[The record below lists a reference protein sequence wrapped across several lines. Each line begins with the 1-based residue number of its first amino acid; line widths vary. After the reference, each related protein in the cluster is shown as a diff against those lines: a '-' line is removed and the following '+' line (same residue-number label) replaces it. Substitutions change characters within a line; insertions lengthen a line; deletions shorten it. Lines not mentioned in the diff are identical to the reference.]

1 MCIQECFLMGS
12 VSILYKT
19 FPTLQHI
26 LLTSL
31 RMGKRNLWNPTFLSR
46 QFVFYGEAPDP
57 QQTQGPSPV
66 FTSPSWIY
74 GFALMDSKEA
84 ISFKQP
90 FPKLPAVSQMP
101 SQATTSMSSSRPFM
115 YQIQGCKGQYQTRLG
130 GGRFTYRI
138 PLHQVQQGCFSPV
151 RRHQAWGRSAGLFS
165 FSSLGKADAQRSWG
179 QRTQWQFKKVLN
191 PRS

>member
-1 MCIQECFLMGS
+1 MGS

-19 FPTLQHI
+19 FPALQHI

-66 FTSPSWIY
+66 FTFPSWIY
-74 GFALMDSKEA
+74 GFALTDSKEA

-90 FPKLPAVSQMP
+90 FPKLPAVS
-101 SQATTSMSSSRPFM
+101 
-115 YQIQGCKGQYQTRLG
+115 
-130 GGRFTYRI
+130 
-138 PLHQVQQGCFSPV
+138 
-151 RRHQAWGRSAGLFS
+151 
-165 FSSLGKADAQRSWG
+165 
-179 QRTQWQFKKVLN
+179 
-191 PRS
+191 